1 MDVTSRFAERQFIAS
16 MEEYMELVVGCY
28 EQVLFGYRVHREGEQ
43 WLSSADFTHHAHTA
57 SLSVVAVNNR
67 FVATGSKDET
77 IQIYDMKKKV
87 EHGALL
93 HHNGTITCLQFYG
106 NTHLLSGA
114 EDGLICVWNTKKWEC
129 QQTFKAHKGQVLSL
143 SIHPSGKLALSV
155 GTDKTLRTWNLV
167 EGRSAFI
174 KNIKKNAHIVQWSP
188 SGDKY
193 VVVIHDKVDV
203 YQLETAA
210 VIGTI
215 NNPKRI
221 SSVQFI
227 TDALIAV
234 AGDEEVIR
242 LYDTASQKCVCE
254 FKAHENRVKNLHV
267 FELEETHIVVSSSS
281 DGFVKMWGIDTEKVK
296 TPPSLL
302 CEVSTSARLTCLS
315 VWLPSAVDHKEEAN
329 RDVTASTVKDCDRP
343 KKKMT
348 QSKTAENKEA
358 GETQVI
364 HKKRKLETKQKKKK
378 PMK

>member
-1 MDVTSRFAERQFIAS
+1 
-16 MEEYMELVVGCY
+16 MEESIELLVGCY
-28 EQVLFGYRVHREGEQ
+28 EQVLFGYRVHLEGEQ

-57 SLSVVAVNNR
+57 SLSVVAASNR
-67 FVATGSKDET
+67 FVATGSRDET

-87 EHGALL
+87 EHGALQ
-93 HHNGTITCLQFYG
+93 HHNGTITCLEFYG

-129 QQTFKAHKGQVLSL
+129 RQTFKAHKGQVLSL

-167 EGRSAFI
+167 EGRAAFI

-210 VIGTI
+210 VVGTI

-221 SSVQFI
+221 SSVQFV

-242 LYDTASQKCVCE
+242 LYDTASQKCICE
-254 FKAHENRVKNLHV
+254 FEAHENRVKNLHV
-267 FELEETHIVVSSSS
+267 FELEGAHIVVSSSS
-281 DGFVKMWGIDTEKVK
+281 DGYVKMWKIDMEKVQ

-315 VWLPSAVDHKEEAN
+315 AWLPTAVANKEKTNTTVA
-329 RDVTASTVKDCDRP
+329 ASTVKACDRP
-343 KKKMT
+343 KKKKA
-348 QSKTAENKEA
+348 QSEAAENKEA
-358 GETQVI
+358 SETQVVPL
-364 HKKRKLETKQKKKK
+364 HKKRKLETKQTQKKKK
-378 PMK
+378 PVK